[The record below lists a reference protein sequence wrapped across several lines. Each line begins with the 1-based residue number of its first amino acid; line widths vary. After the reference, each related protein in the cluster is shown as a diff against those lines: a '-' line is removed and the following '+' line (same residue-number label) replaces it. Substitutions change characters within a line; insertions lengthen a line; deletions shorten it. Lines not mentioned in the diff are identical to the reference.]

1 MQAESATAVITAV
14 AMYFAEVNRYADPS
28 RRCAVSSRRANVVRR
43 SVAAK
48 RGHWLKYDSAGP
60 RQAGEAN
67 TNYLDVLTSISS
79 AVTDEFGGVI
89 TNWPSPFFLVKFS

>member
-1 MQAESATAVITAV
+1 M
-14 AMYFAEVNRYADPS
+14 
-28 RRCAVSSRRANVVRR
+28 SSRRANVVRR

-48 RGHWLKYDSAGP
+48 HGHWLKYDSAGTIP

-67 TNYLDVLTSISS
+67 TNYLDVLTSLSS

-89 TNWPSPFFLVKFS
+89 TNWPSPFFWLNSHSLKLHFDQIFPIFVKL